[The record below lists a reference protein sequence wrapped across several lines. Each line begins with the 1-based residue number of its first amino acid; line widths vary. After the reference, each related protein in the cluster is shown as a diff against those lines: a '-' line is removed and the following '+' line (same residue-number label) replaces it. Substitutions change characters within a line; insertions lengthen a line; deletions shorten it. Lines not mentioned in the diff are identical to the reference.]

1 MTSMSSLM
9 CLKDRHVYKISGRK
23 ELLTA
28 VISLWRGRG
37 GGAWGVLLFFFFFS
51 EML

>member
-9 CLKDRHVYKISGRK
+9 CLKDRHDYKISGRK
-23 ELLTA
+23 EPLTA

-37 GGAWGVLLFFFFFS
+37 GGAWGGASIFLFF
-51 EML
+51 L